1 MKAVFVA
8 AAFNQEKVLVGV
20 FYVIVKTDGLFAA
33 LPRLLLT
40 ADSAPRSWLVGG
52 AAGRCQG
59 AGRTSILA
67 SRSE

>member
-1 MKAVFVA
+1 MKGLVGT
-8 AAFNQEKVLVGV
+8 FNQEKALLGV
-20 FYVIVKTDGLFAA
+20 FSVIVKTDGLFAA
-33 LPRLLLT
+33 LPRLVLT
-40 ADSAPRSWLVGG
+40 ADSAPGSRLVGG